1 MSVADTLNE
10 RSRTHGSYAEHATTA
25 QFIKQ
30 MLRAAP
36 RWRELTLPQQESMEL
51 ICMKLSRIV
60 HGNPHEPDHW
70 RDISG
75 YAELIVRELDKSN
88 G

>member
-10 RSRTHGSYAEHATTA
+10 RAKTHGNYADQARAA

-30 MLRAAP
+30 LLRACP
-36 RWRELTLPQQESMEL
+36 RWKDLSLPQMESLEL
-51 ICMKLSRIV
+51 IAMKLSRIV
-60 HGNPHEPDHW
+60 HGNPDEPDHW
-70 RDISG
+70 RDVAG
-75 YAELIVRELDKSN
+75 YAELIVKELDKNN